1 MKDGNHTSDK
11 TSLLSCKTVI
21 RTKDFKS
28 SKSFYTQL
36 LNLSIIEE
44 YNDNNGS
51 RGIIFRFGEE
61 GSNALLEVS
70 EIKEHHGYYQE
81 QFSENF
87 NNNKSSIQLR
97 TDDVFKWASI
107 LNKVWETKGPILRP
121 WGSYYLYLSDPDGLQ
136 IIIYQ
141 EKH

>member
-1 MKDGNHTSDK
+1 MKDGNQASNK
-11 TSLLSCKTVI
+11 AALLSCKSVI
-21 RTKDFKS
+21 RTKDYTA
-28 SKSFYTQL
+28 SKKFYAQI

-44 YNDNNGS
+44 YDDKNGS

-61 GSNALLEVS
+61 GSNAFLEVS
-70 EIKEHHGYYQE
+70 EIKEHHDYYQE
-81 QFSENF
+81 QFSKNF
-87 NNNKSSIQLR
+87 SSYKSSIQLR

-107 LNKVWETKGPILRP
+107 LNKEWETKGPILRP
-121 WGSYYLYLSDPDGLQ
+121 WGSHYLYLSDPDGLQ